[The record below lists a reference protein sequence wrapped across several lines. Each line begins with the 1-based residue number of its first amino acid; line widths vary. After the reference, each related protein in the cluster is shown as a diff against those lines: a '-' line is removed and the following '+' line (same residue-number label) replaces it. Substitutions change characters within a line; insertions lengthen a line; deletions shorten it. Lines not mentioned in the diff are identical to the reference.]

1 MKNIHL
7 IPTDK
12 PSRLVRVYNDFE
24 RNNFT
29 LKLDAEVNDS
39 FKEYVNIFITS
50 DEDIK
55 EEKLRWIIDYRPNM
69 NGFIHQVSVVLD
81 LNLCPEII
89 LTDNKDLI
97 KDGVQAIDNEFL
109 KFIVKNPSCD
119 RVEVIND
126 DYIDIEKDEYV
137 DLYKIIIPQEKP
149 KQELERGITI
159 THIGKQETLEEAA
172 KESDTKIEVYDSF
185 EEGFIEG
192 AKWQAERIF
201 NLTENQIAELANI
214 GSKHLYLGAM
224 DEGRLSY
231 GGVLEILKRYEELCK
246 IEFNNSNKKLKS

>member
-137 DLYKIIIPQEKP
+137 DLYKIIIPKEEP

-159 THIGKQETLEEAA
+159 THVGKQSTLEEAMNEYGYLD
-172 KESDTKIEVYDSF
+172 KTN
-185 EEGFIEG
+185 EGVVFG

-201 NLTENQIAELANI
+201 DLTENQIAELANI
-214 GSKHLYLGAM
+214 GSKHLYLGSM

-231 GGVLEILKRYEELCK
+231 GGVLEILKRYEELRK
-246 IEFNNSNKKLKS
+246 IEFNNSNKKLKL

>member
-7 IPTDK
+7 IPTEK

-29 LKLDAEVNDS
+29 LKLDREVNDS

-97 KDGVQAIDNEFL
+97 KDGVQAIDDEFL
-109 KFIVKNPSCD
+109 QWFVKNSSC
-119 RVEVIND
+119 
-126 DYIDIEKDEYV
+126 EYV
-137 DLYKIIIPQEKP
+137 ETKLVELNTDYRSDWEQKFRYKIIIPPE
-149 KQELERGITI
+149 ELERGITI
-159 THIGKQETLEEAA
+159 THIGKQKTLEESMNDNGYHD
-172 KESDTKIEVYDSF
+172 KTNDTLWR
-185 EEGFIEG
+185 EGVVFG
-192 AKWQAERIF
+192 VKWQAERIF

-214 GSKHLYLGAM
+214 GSKHLYLGSM

-231 GGVLEILKRYEELCK
+231 GGVLEILKRYEELRK
-246 IEFNNSNKKLKS
+246 IEFNNSNKKLKL